1 MSYANLS
8 EISAEMLLNRLYP
21 DLMDEWKVRFKGTF
35 YRNYSNDAMSVDAPS
50 REVSLARDGFLKLL
64 PAGLISEEGELRE
77 GSFPDNYRKINERV
91 ELLREQFLPMDSF
104 VFRQSL
110 HIERQISEVLV
121 EKELFVLKQWFGIE
135 WTELKDSLVQELA
148 LMLPYLKDK
157 RGNIY
162 FVRDLLQSLM
172 GLEVRL
178 HKGIWSESDT
188 SRRHLPRLRYEI
200 IRDGMDRETYLQESE
215 KLAPAAAFIREWM
228 LPLEAHCEIGYKSFL
243 PVEGAQTLGYNSL
256 LAQ

>member
-8 EISAEMLLNRLYP
+8 DISAEMLLNQLYP
-21 DLMDEWKVRFKGTF
+21 DLMNEWKVRFKGTF
-35 YRNYSNDAMSVDAPS
+35 YRNYSDDAMSVDADA
-50 REVSLARDGFLKLL
+50 REVTLARDGFLKLL

-77 GSFPDNYRKINERV
+77 GAFSDNYRKLNERI

-110 HIERQISEVLV
+110 HIERQLSEALA

-135 WTELKDSLVQELA
+135 WTKLKDPMVQELA

-162 FVRDLLQSLM
+162 FVRDLLQCLL
-172 GLEVRL
+172 GQEVRL
-178 HKGIWSESDT
+178 HCGVWSESDT

-200 IRDGMDRETYLQESE
+200 IRDGMDSGTYLQESE
-215 KLAPAAAFIREWM
+215 KLAPAADFIREWM
-228 LPLEAHCEIGYKSFL
+228 LPLEAHCEIVYKSFQ
-243 PVEGAQTLGYNSL
+243 PTEGTAILGYNSL
-256 LAQ
+256 LAK